1 MLNLMR
7 KNAGTWL
14 IKLLLGAIVL
24 VFVFWGVGSFRDRG
38 AGRVASVNGDPIMVE
53 EYNEAYNRLVEQIKQ
68 RYGNRL
74 NDEMLKML
82 QVKKQ
87 ALDQLIE
94 KRLLLTE
101 AKRLNFIVSDEEL
114 STSIKAI
121 PAFQDNGNFDN
132 RRYRAVLAQNHLTPE
147 SFEVK
152 QREFILIDKVRS
164 LVSDSVKVSDTE
176 VEDAYQ
182 WKNSQIKIDY
192 VLFDPSQIS
201 DIRLSDDELKAYFDA
216 HKDSY
221 KTEPKRKAVYLQFT
235 PEMYDSRV
243 TLTDSEI
250 KDYFDANLGE
260 FDTPKTVEASH
271 ILIKVAQDVPPDVV
285 EKAREKA
292 LMVLKKARDGKD
304 FAELAKQ
311 YSDDPGGKNGGHLG
325 AFKRDAMVAPFAEK
339 AFSMSPGEISDPVRT
354 QFGFHIIKVEK
365 VNAAATLTLEQARP
379 QIIKKLTDEKAKNIA
394 NEEANAAYNAA
405 LNADALSKVAAT
417 LKLQLI
423 TTEPFGRN
431 GPAGV
436 KNPAQFAAA
445 AFELAPNAISDII
458 DSGDAYYILQVV
470 EDIPETIP
478 EFAQVA
484 DRVRADLTKEKQDE
498 QALKDAE
505 QCLSEMKSG
514 KLPKEFQGKKG
525 VKTGTT
531 DFFKRSDRI
540 PDIGYE
546 REISSA
552 AFGLS
557 SEKKYADTPI
567 KGQKGYY
574 DIAFKER
581 KAADPAGLT
590 DEKGQ
595 ITEMLTSQKQRLIF
609 EDLLTSLRNNG
620 KIVVENGYL

>member
-14 IKLLLGAIVL
+14 IKILLGAIVL

-53 EYNEAYNRLVEQIKQ
+53 EFNETYNRLVEQIKQ

-87 ALDQLIE
+87 AMDQLIE

-114 STSIKAI
+114 SSTIKAI
-121 PAFQDNGNFDN
+121 PSFQDNGNFDN
-132 RRYRAVLAQNHLTPE
+132 RRYRAVLAQNRLTPE

-152 QREFILIDKVRS
+152 QREFILMDKVRS
-164 LVSDSVKVSDTE
+164 LVSDSVKVSDAE
-176 VEDAYQ
+176 VEDSYQ
-182 WKNSQIKIDY
+182 WKNSQIRIDY
-192 VLFDPSQIS
+192 VLFDPSLIS
-201 DIRLSDDELKAYFDA
+201 DIRLSEDEMKAYFDA
-216 HKDSY
+216 HKDTY

-235 PEMYDSRV
+235 PEMYHSKV

-250 KDYFDANLGE
+250 KDYFEANPGE
-260 FDTPKTVEASH
+260 FDMPKTVEASH
-271 ILIKVAQDVPPDVV
+271 ILIKIPQDAKPELV
-285 EKAREKA
+285 EKAMEKA
-292 LMVLKKARDGKD
+292 LSILKKAKEGKD
-304 FAELAKQ
+304 FSELAKQ

-325 AFKRDAMVAPFAEK
+325 AFKRDAMVEPFGEK
-339 AFSMSPGEISDPVRT
+339 AFSMNPGEISDPIRT

-365 VNAAATLTLEQARP
+365 INEAATLALEQARP
-379 QIIKKLTDEKAKNIA
+379 KIVKKLTDEKAKNIA
-394 NEEANAAYNAA
+394 NEEAFATYNAA
-405 LNADALSKVAAT
+405 LNAEALSKVAAS
-417 LKLQLI
+417 LKDQLI

-436 KNPAQFAAA
+436 RNPAQFASA

-458 DSGDAYYILQVV
+458 DSGDAYYIIQVV
-470 EDIPETIP
+470 EDIPERIP
-478 EFAQVA
+478 EFALVA
-484 DRVRADLTKEKQDE
+484 ERVRADLSKEKQDE
-498 QALKDAE
+498 QASKDAR
-505 QCLSEMKSG
+505 QCLSDMKSG
-514 KLPKEFQGKKG
+514 KLLKEFQGKKG
-525 VKTGTT
+525 VKTGST

-540 PDIGYE
+540 PDIGFE

-552 AFGLS
+552 AFVLS
-557 SEKKYADTPI
+557 SEKKYADEPI

-574 DIAFKER
+574 VIAFKER

-595 ITEMLTSQKQRLIF
+595 ITETLTSQKQRRIF
-609 EDLLTSLRNNG
+609 EDLLTSLRNSG
-620 KIVVENGYL
+620 KIIVENGYL

>member
-14 IKLLLGAIVL
+14 IKILLGAIVL

-38 AGRVASVNGDPIMVE
+38 AGRVASVNGDPIMAE
-53 EYNEAYNRLVEQIKQ
+53 EYNEAYNHLVEQIKQ

-101 AKRLNFIVSDEEL
+101 AKRLNFTVSDEEL
-114 STSIKAI
+114 SSNIKTIA
-121 PAFQDNGNFDN
+121 AFQDNGSFDN

-147 SFEVK
+147 SFEAK
-152 QREFILIDKVRS
+152 QRDFILMDKVRS
-164 LVSDSVKVSDTE
+164 LVSDSVKISDAE
-176 VEDAYQ
+176 IEDMYQ

-192 VLFDPSQIS
+192 VLFDPSLIG
-201 DIRLSDDELKAYFDA
+201 DIRLSDDEVKAYFNA
-216 HKDSY
+216 HKDTY
-221 KTEPKRKAVYLQFT
+221 KTEPKRKAVFLQFT
-235 PEMYDSRV
+235 PEMYQSKV
-243 TLTDSEI
+243 TLTESEL
-250 KDYFDANLGE
+250 KDYFDTSAGE
-260 FDTPKTVEASH
+260 FNTPKTVEASH
-271 ILIKVAQDVPPDVV
+271 ILIQIPPDAKPDAV
-285 EKAREKA
+285 EKAKEKA
-292 LMVLKKARDGKD
+292 LLVMKKAKEGKD
-304 FAELAKQ
+304 FSELAKQ

-325 AFKRDAMVAPFAEK
+325 AFQRDAMVEPFSEK

-365 VNAAATLTLEQARP
+365 VNPAATLTFEQARP
-379 QIIKKLTDEKAKNIA
+379 KIIKKLTDEKAKSIA
-394 NEEANAAYNAA
+394 NEAANTAYNDS
-405 LNADALSKVAAT
+405 LNVDALSKVASEM
-417 LKLQLI
+417 KQPLI
-423 TTEPFGRN
+423 TTEPFGRS

-445 AFELAPNAISDII
+445 AFKLAPNAISDIV

-470 EDIPETIP
+470 EDIPESIP
-478 EFAQVA
+478 EFARVA

-498 QALKDAE
+498 QALKDAG

-514 KLPKEFQGKKG
+514 KLPKAFQGKKG

-531 DFFKRSDRI
+531 DFFKRGERI

-557 SEKKYADTPI
+557 YDKKYADEPI

-574 DIAFKER
+574 AIAFKEG

-590 DEKGQ
+590 GEKAQ
-595 ITEMLTSQKQRLIF
+595 ILETLTSQKQRRVF

-620 KIVVENGYL
+620 KIVIENGYL

>member
-14 IKLLLGAIVL
+14 IKILLGAIVL

-53 EYNEAYNRLVEQIKQ
+53 EYNETYNRLVEQIKQ

-87 ALDQLIE
+87 AMDQLIE

-114 STSIKAI
+114 SSTIKAI
-121 PAFQDNGNFDN
+121 PSFQDNGNFDN
-132 RRYRAVLAQNHLTPE
+132 RRYRAVLAQNRLTPE

-152 QREFILIDKVRS
+152 QREFILMDKIRS
-164 LVSDSVKVSDTE
+164 LVSDSVKVSDAE
-176 VEDAYQ
+176 VEDSYQ
-182 WKNSQIKIDY
+182 WKNSQIRIDY
-192 VLFDPSQIS
+192 VLFDPSLIS
-201 DIRLSDDELKAYFDA
+201 DIRLSEDEMKAYFEA
-216 HKDSY
+216 HKDTY

-235 PEMYDSRV
+235 PEMYHSKV

-250 KDYFDANLGE
+250 KDYFEANPGE
-260 FDTPKTVEASH
+260 FDMPKTVEASH
-271 ILIKVAQDVPPDVV
+271 ILIKIPQDAKPELV
-285 EKAREKA
+285 EKAMEKA
-292 LMVLKKARDGKD
+292 LSILKKAKEGKD
-304 FAELAKQ
+304 FSELAKQ

-325 AFKRDAMVAPFAEK
+325 AFKRDAMVEPFGEK
-339 AFSMSPGEISDPVRT
+339 AFSMNPGEISDPIRT

-365 VNAAATLTLEQARP
+365 INEAATLALEQARP
-379 QIIKKLTDEKAKNIA
+379 KIVKKLTDEKAKNIA
-394 NEEANAAYNAA
+394 NEEAFATYNAA
-405 LNADALSKVAAT
+405 LNAEALSKVAAA
-417 LKLQLI
+417 LKDQLI

-436 KNPAQFAAA
+436 RNPAQFASA

-458 DSGDAYYILQVV
+458 DSGDAYYIIQVV
-470 EDIPETIP
+470 EDIPERIP
-478 EFAQVA
+478 EFALVA
-484 DRVRADLTKEKQDE
+484 ERVRADLSKEKQDE
-498 QALKDAE
+498 QASKDAR
-505 QCLSEMKSG
+505 QCLSDMKSG
-514 KLPKEFQGKKG
+514 KLLKEFQGKKG
-525 VKTGTT
+525 VKTGST

-540 PDIGYE
+540 PDIGFE

-552 AFGLS
+552 AFVLS
-557 SEKKYADTPI
+557 SEKKYTDEPI

-574 DIAFKER
+574 VIAFKER

-595 ITEMLTSQKQRLIF
+595 ITETLTSQKQRRIF
-609 EDLLTSLRNNG
+609 EDLLTSLRNSG
-620 KIVVENGYL
+620 KIIVENGYL

>member
-14 IKLLLGAIVL
+14 IKILLGAIVL

-38 AGRVASVNGDPIMVE
+38 AGRVASVNGDPIMVQ
-53 EYNEAYNRLVEQIKQ
+53 EYNEAYNHLVEEIKQ

-114 STSIKAI
+114 SSSIKAI

-132 RRYRAVLAQNHLTPE
+132 RRYRAVLTQNHLTPE

-152 QREFILIDKVRS
+152 QREFILMDKVKS
-164 LVSDSVKVSDTE
+164 LVSDSVKISDSE
-176 VEDAYQ
+176 IEDAYQ

-192 VLFDPSQIS
+192 VLFDPSLIS
-201 DIRLSDDELKAYFDA
+201 DIRLSEDEVKAYFDA
-216 HKDSY
+216 HKDTY
-221 KTEPKRKAVYLQFT
+221 KTEPKRKTVYLQFM
-235 PEMYDSRV
+235 PEMYRSKV
-243 TLTDSEI
+243 TLADSEI
-250 KDYFDANLGE
+250 KDYFEANPGE

-271 ILIKVAQDVPPDVV
+271 ILIKVAQDAKPEVV
-285 EKAREKA
+285 EKAKEK
-292 LMVLKKARDGKD
+292 VLSIMKKAKEGKD
-304 FAELAKQ
+304 FSELAKQ

-325 AFKRDAMVAPFAEK
+325 AFKRDAMVEPFAEK
-339 AFSMSPGEISDPVRT
+339 AFSMNPGEISDPVRT
-354 QFGFHIIKVEK
+354 KFGFHIIKVEK
-365 VNAAATLTLEQARP
+365 VNAAAALTFEQASP
-379 QIIKKLTDEKAKNIA
+379 KIVKKLTDEKAKNIA
-394 NEEANAAYNAA
+394 YEDANAAYNAA
-405 LNADALSKVAAT
+405 LNAEALSKVAAA
-417 LKLQLI
+417 LKQQLI

-431 GPAGV
+431 GPDGV
-436 KNPAQFAAA
+436 RNPAQFAAA
-445 AFELAPNAISDII
+445 AFDLAPNAISDII
-458 DSGDAYYILQVV
+458 DSGDAYYIFQVL
-470 EDIPETIP
+470 EDIPESIP
-478 EFAQVA
+478 EFALVA
-484 DRVRADLTKEKQDE
+484 QRVRADLTKEKQDE
-498 QALKDAE
+498 QALKDAG
-505 QCLSEMKSG
+505 QCLSDMKSG
-514 KLPKEFQGKKG
+514 KLLKAFQGKQG

-546 REISSA
+546 REISSV

-557 SEKKYADTPI
+557 SEKKYADEPI

-574 DIAFKER
+574 AIMFKER
-581 KAADPAGLT
+581 KTADPAGLT

-595 ITEMLTSQKQRLIF
+595 ITETLTSQKQRRIF
-609 EDLLTSLRNNG
+609 EDLLSSLRNSG
-620 KIVVENGYL
+620 KIVIENGYL